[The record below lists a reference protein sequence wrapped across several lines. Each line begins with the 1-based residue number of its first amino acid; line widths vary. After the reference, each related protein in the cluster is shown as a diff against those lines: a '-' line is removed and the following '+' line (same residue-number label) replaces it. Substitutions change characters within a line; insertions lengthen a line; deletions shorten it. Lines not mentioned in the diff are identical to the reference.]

1 MRIVVVGDVMLDVDL
16 SGDATRLSP
25 DAPVPVVDVSGV
37 KRRAGGAGLVA
48 RMLAQDGWPVTLVT
62 VLGDDDAGR
71 QLEQH
76 LAGVRL
82 VSGPSGYASPVK
94 TRVRAGSHPVVRFD
108 QGCGKAPIPDATPAM
123 LRAVEKAGVII
134 VADYGRG
141 LAANPQLRDL
151 LARLA
156 GTIPIIW
163 DPHPAGADPVPGVA
177 VVTPNLAEASKA
189 AQALAGERGGG
200 QAAASA
206 GAGRD
211 VHGVAGDPP
220 AQEPQDE
227 AVQAGR
233 ILLEH
238 WQSRAVLVTK
248 GEQGAVL
255 LREGRTSPDA
265 VPAPRVEA
273 GDPCGAGDR
282 LAASLAVHLL
292 AGRELG
298 EAARLAVHDA
308 ADFLANGGV
317 SAFPDSEAD
326 PETGPG
332 TGREAEAASG
342 AGAGAGAG
350 AATAGPLRPPTPV
363 GGKRRIS
370 EPLLLARVVRDNGGK
385 VVATGG
391 CFDLLHAGHVRS
403 LAAARELGDCLIVC
417 LNSDDSVRRL
427 KGPERPIIG
436 QQDRAELLLAMECV
450 DAVMIFDEDTPE
462 AALERLRPDIWV
474 KGGDYKGARLPE
486 ADLVEKWG
494 GRCLTVPYHPA
505 RSTTGLADALAKV
518 S

>member
-16 SGDATRLSP
+16 SGEATRLSP
-25 DAPVPVVDVSGV
+25 DAPVPVVDVSGI

-48 RMLAQDGWPVTLVT
+48 RMLAEDSWPVTLVT

-71 QLEQH
+71 QLEAH
-76 LAGVRL
+76 LAAVRL
-82 VSGPSGYASPVK
+82 VAGPSGHPSPVK

-108 QGCGKAPIPDATPAM
+108 QGCEKAPVPEVSPAM
-123 LRAVEKAGVII
+123 LREVEKAGVII

-141 LAANPQLRDL
+141 LAANPELREL

-156 GTIPIIW
+156 GHVPIVW
-163 DPHPAGADPVPGVA
+163 DPHPAGPDPVPGVA
-177 VVTPNLAEASKA
+177 VVTPNLAEAQK
-189 AQALAGERGGG
+189 
-200 QAAASA
+200 
-206 GAGRD
+206 
-211 VHGVAGDPP
+211 
-220 AQEPQDE
+220 
-227 AVQAGR
+227 AVQARSRKDAGKTAGKDPAAEVGGA
-233 ILLEH
+233 LLKE
-238 WQSRAVLVTK
+238 WGSQAVLVTK

-255 LREGRTSPDA
+255 CRRDQSPQA
-265 VPAPRVEA
+265 IPAPRVEA

-292 AGRELG
+292 AGRDLA
-298 EAARLAVHDA
+298 EAAELAVHDA

-317 SAFPDSEAD
+317 SALPD
-326 PETGPG
+326 TGAEP
-332 TGREAEAASG
+332 AEAK
-342 AGAGAGAG
+342 
-350 AATAGPLRPPTPV
+350 PRV
-363 GGKRRIS
+363 ND
-370 EPLLLARVVRDNGGK
+370 PLLLARAVRENGGK

-436 QQDRAELLLAMECV
+436 QHDRAELLLAMECV
-450 DAVMIFDEDTPE
+450 DAVMVFDEDTPE

-474 KGGDYKGARLPE
+474 KGGDYKGASLPE
-486 ADLVEKWG
+486 AGLVESWG

>member
-16 SGDATRLSP
+16 SGEATRLSP

-48 RMLAQDGWPVTLVT
+48 RMLAEDGWPVTLVT

-71 QLEQH
+71 QLEAH

-108 QGCGKAPIPDATPAM
+108 QGCGKAPVPEASPAM
-123 LRAVEKAGVII
+123 LRAVEQAGVII

-151 LARLA
+151 LAALA
-156 GTIPIIW
+156 GSVPIIW
-163 DPHPAGADPVPGVA
+163 DPHPSGPDPVPGVA
-177 VVTPNLAEASKA
+177 VVTPNAAEASKA
-189 AQALAGERGGG
+189 AQAC
-200 QAAASA
+200 ASFQ
-206 GAGRD
+206 
-211 VHGVAGDPP
+211 DPG
-220 AQEPQDE
+220 PQDT
-227 AVQAGR
+227 ALQDPAAQAGR
-233 ILLEH
+233 ILLEQ

-255 LREGRTSPDA
+255 LRKGSGSPQA

-292 AGRELG
+292 AGRDLG
-298 EAARLAVHDA
+298 EAAGLAVHDA

-317 SAFPDSEAD
+317 SALPDHASSSAPAQD
-326 PETGPG
+326 PLNQ
-332 TGREAEAASG
+332 AAPHNQ
-342 AGAGAGAG
+342 
-350 AATAGPLRPPTPV
+350 AAPRRRP
-363 GGKRRIS
+363 R
-370 EPLLLARVVRDNGGK
+370 EPLLLARTVRDAGGT

-417 LNSDDSVRRL
+417 LNSDESVRRL
-427 KGPERPIIG
+427 KGPERPIIS
-436 QQDRAELLLAMECV
+436 QQDRAELLLALECV
-450 DAVMIFDEDTPE
+450 DAVMIFDDDTPV
-462 AALERLRPDIWV
+462 AVLERLRPDIWV

-486 ADLVEKWG
+486 ADLVERWG
-494 GRCLTVPYHPA
+494 GRCLTVPFHPA

-518 S
+518 G

>member
-16 SGDATRLSP
+16 SGEATRLSP

-48 RMLAQDGWPVTLVT
+48 RMLAGDNWPVTLVT

-71 QLEQH
+71 QLEAH

-82 VSGPSGYASPVK
+82 VAGPSGHASPVK

-108 QGCGKAPIPDATPAM
+108 QGCEKAPVPDVSPAM
-123 LRAVEKAGVII
+123 LREVEKAGVII

-141 LAANPQLRDL
+141 LAANPQLREL

-156 GTIPIIW
+156 GHVPIVW
-163 DPHPAGADPVPGVA
+163 DPHPAGPDPVPGVA
-177 VVTPNLAEASKA
+177 VVTPNLSEARKA
-189 AQALAGERGGG
+189 VQSRGRKQYRAPQDVASRDGG
-200 QAAASA
+200 NTA
-206 GAGRD
+206 
-211 VHGVAGDPP
+211 AGDP
-220 AQEPQDE
+220 AAE
-227 AVQAGR
+227 AGAV
-233 ILLEH
+233 LLEE
-238 WQSRAVLVTK
+238 WGSRAVLVTK

-255 LREGRTSPDA
+255 CRRDQGPQS

-292 AGRELG
+292 AGRDLA
-298 EAARLAVHDA
+298 EAAELAVHDA

-317 SAFPDSEAD
+317 SALPD
-326 PETGPG
+326 
-332 TGREAEAASG
+332 
-342 AGAGAGAG
+342 
-350 AATAGPLRPPTPV
+350 
-363 GGKRRIS
+363 GGGEPAQPKPRVND
-370 EPLLLARVVRDNGGK
+370 PLLLARAVRETGGK

-436 QQDRAELLLAMECV
+436 QHDRAELLLAMECV
-450 DAVMIFDEDTPE
+450 DAVMVFDEDTPE

-474 KGGDYKGARLPE
+474 KGGDYKGASLPE
-486 ADLVEKWG
+486 ASLVESWG

>member
-16 SGDATRLSP
+16 SGEATRLSP

-48 RMLAQDGWPVTLVT
+48 RMLAEDGWPVTLVT

-71 QLEQH
+71 QLEAH

-82 VSGPSGYASPVK
+82 VAGPSGHASPVK

-108 QGCGKAPIPDATPAM
+108 EGCGKAPVPAASPAM
-123 LRAVEKAGVII
+123 LEAVEKAGVII

-156 GTIPIIW
+156 GSVPIIW
-163 DPHPAGADPVPGVA
+163 DPHPAGPDPVPGVA
-177 VVTPNLAEASKA
+177 VVTPNFAEASKA
-189 AQALAGERGGG
+189 AQAGLAQVARPGDEDPQD
-200 QAAASA
+200 QAA
-206 GAGRD
+206 R
-211 VHGVAGDPP
+211 V
-220 AQEPQDE
+220 
-227 AVQAGR
+227 GR
-233 ILLEH
+233 ILLEQ

-248 GEQGAVL
+248 GEEGAVL
-255 LREGRTSPDA
+255 LRQGNAFAHA

-292 AGRELG
+292 AGRDLE
-298 EAARLAVHDA
+298 EAAGLAVHDA

-317 SAFPDSEAD
+317 SALPDSV
-326 PETGPG
+326 
-332 TGREAEAASG
+332 AS
-342 AGAGAGAG
+342 
-350 AATAGPLRPPTPV
+350 TAGPVQPPSQSA
-363 GGKRRIS
+363 GKRRTT
-370 EPLLLARVVRDNGGK
+370 EPLLLARNVRDNGGK

-436 QQDRAELLLAMECV
+436 QQDRTELLLAMECV

-494 GRCLTVPYHPA
+494 GQCLTVPYHPA

>member
-48 RMLAQDGWPVTLVT
+48 RMLAADSWPVTLVT

-71 QLEQH
+71 QLETH
-76 LAGVRL
+76 LAGVR
-82 VSGPSGYASPVK
+82 VISGPSGYASPVK

-108 QGCGKAPIPDATPAM
+108 QGCGKAPVPDISPAM
-123 LRAVEKAGVII
+123 LHAVEQAGVII

-156 GTIPIIW
+156 GSIPIIW
-163 DPHPAGADPVPGVA
+163 DPHPAGPDPVPGVA

-189 AQALAGERGGG
+189 ARAVAGE
-200 QAAASA
+200 
-206 GAGRD
+206 
-211 VHGVAGDPP
+211 H
-220 AQEPQDE
+220 EPQDL
-227 AVQAGR
+227 AVHAGR

-255 LREGRTSPDA
+255 LREGRNSPEA

-292 AGRELG
+292 AGRDLG
-298 EAARLAVHDA
+298 EAARLAVRDA
-308 ADFLANGGV
+308 ADFLASGGV
-317 SAFPDSEAD
+317 SAFPDPATDPITSVAD
-326 PETGPG
+326 PASEPG
-332 TGREAEAASG
+332 SG
-342 AGAGAGAG
+342 ATARRARNQS
-350 AATAGPLRPPTPV
+350 AA
-363 GGKRRIS
+363 KRRIT
-370 EPLLLARVVRDNGGK
+370 EPLLLARVVRGNGGK

-427 KGPERPIIG
+427 KGRERPIIG

>member
-16 SGDATRLSP
+16 SGEATRLSP

-48 RMLAQDGWPVTLVT
+48 RMLAEDGWPVTLVT

-71 QLEQH
+71 QLEAH

-82 VSGPSGYASPVK
+82 VSGPSGHASPVK

-108 QGCGKAPIPDATPAM
+108 QGCGKAPVPDASPAM
-123 LRAVEKAGVII
+123 LRAVEQAGVII

-151 LARLA
+151 LAALA
-156 GTIPIIW
+156 GSVPIIW
-163 DPHPAGADPVPGVA
+163 DPHPSGPDPVPGVA
-177 VVTPNLAEASKA
+177 VVTPNAAEASKA
-189 AQALAGERGGG
+189 AQACANL
-200 QAAASA
+200 Q
-206 GAGRD
+206 
-211 VHGVAGDPP
+211 DPG
-220 AQEPQDE
+220 PQDT
-227 AVQAGR
+227 ALQDPAAQAGR
-233 ILLEH
+233 ILMEQ

-255 LREGRTSPDA
+255 LQQGSNSPQA

-292 AGRELG
+292 AGRDLG
-298 EAARLAVHDA
+298 EAAGLAVHDA

-317 SAFPDSEAD
+317 SALPDHASSSAPAQD
-326 PETGPG
+326 PLNQ
-332 TGREAEAASG
+332 AAPHNQ
-342 AGAGAGAG
+342 
-350 AATAGPLRPPTPV
+350 AAPRRRP
-363 GGKRRIS
+363 R
-370 EPLLLARVVRDNGGK
+370 EPLLLARTVRDAGGT

-417 LNSDDSVRRL
+417 LNSDESVRRL
-427 KGPERPIIG
+427 KGPDRPIIG
-436 QQDRAELLLAMECV
+436 QQDRAELLLALECV
-450 DAVMIFDEDTPE
+450 DAVMIFDDDTPV
-462 AALERLRPDIWV
+462 AVLERLRPDIWV

-486 ADLVEKWG
+486 ADLVERWG
-494 GRCLTVPYHPA
+494 GRCLTVPFHPA

-518 S
+518 G

>member
-1 MRIVVVGDVMLDVDL
+1 
-16 SGDATRLSP
+16 
-25 DAPVPVVDVSGV
+25 
-37 KRRAGGAGLVA
+37 VA
-48 RMLAQDGWPVTLVT
+48 RMLAGDSWPVTLVT

-71 QLEQH
+71 QLEAH

-82 VSGPSGYASPVK
+82 VAGASGHPSPVK

-108 QGCGKAPIPDATPAM
+108 QGCGKAPVPEVSPAM

-141 LAANPQLRDL
+141 LAANPQLREL

-156 GTIPIIW
+156 DNVPIIW
-163 DPHPAGADPVPGVA
+163 DPHPAGPDPVPGVA
-177 VVTPNLAEASKA
+177 VVTPNLAEARKA
-189 AQALAGERGGG
+189 VQSRGRRETHPDHGAALAG
-200 QAAASA
+200 
-206 GAGRD
+206 
-211 VHGVAGDPP
+211 AGDP
-220 AQEPQDE
+220 AAE
-227 AVQAGR
+227 VGG
-233 ILLEH
+233 ILLEE
-238 WQSRAVLVTK
+238 WSSQAVLVTK

-255 LREGRTSPDA
+255 CRRDQSPQA

-292 AGRELG
+292 AGRDLD
-298 EAARLAVHDA
+298 EAAELAVHDA

-317 SAFPDSEAD
+317 SALPDTEEHA
-326 PETGPG
+326 P
-332 TGREAEAASG
+332 
-342 AGAGAGAG
+342 
-350 AATAGPLRPPTPV
+350 ATP
-363 GGKRRIS
+363 RIS
-370 EPLLLARVVRDNGGK
+370 DPLLLARAVRESGGK

-436 QQDRAELLLAMECV
+436 QHDRAELLLAMECV
-450 DAVMIFDEDTPE
+450 DAVMVFDEDTPE

-474 KGGDYKGARLPE
+474 KGGDYKGASLPE
-486 ADLVEKWG
+486 AGLVESWG

>member
-16 SGDATRLSP
+16 SGEATRLSP

-37 KRRAGGAGLVA
+37 RRRAGGAGLVA

-62 VLGDDDAGR
+62 VLGNDDAGS
-71 QLEQH
+71 QLRAQ

-82 VSGPSGYASPVK
+82 VAGNSGHPSPVK

-108 QGCGKAPIPDATPAM
+108 QGCEKTPVPDVSPAM
-123 LRAVEKAGVII
+123 LRAVEKAGVVI

-156 GTIPIIW
+156 GTVPIIW
-163 DPHPAGADPVPGVA
+163 DPHPSGPEPVPGIA
-177 VVTPNLAEASKA
+177 VVTPNISEATKA
-189 AQALAGERGGG
+189 VQSGAGGVPDSDDP
-200 QAAASA
+200 AAA
-206 GAGRD
+206 
-211 VHGVAGDPP
+211 VA
-220 AQEPQDE
+220 E
-227 AVQAGR
+227 V
-233 ILLEH
+233 LLQR
-238 WQSRAVLVTK
+238 WRSQAVLVTK
-248 GEQGAVL
+248 GEEGAVL
-255 LREGRTSPDA
+255 LQQGEAASHA

-292 AGRELG
+292 AGRDLP
-298 EAARLAVHDA
+298 EAAALAVHDA
-308 ADFLANGGV
+308 ADFLAAGGV
-317 SAFPDSEAD
+317 SAL
-326 PETGPG
+326 PETDEPD
-332 TGREAEAASG
+332 AA
-342 AGAGAGAG
+342 AGS
-350 AATAGPLRPPTPV
+350 PRPTPAPA
-363 GGKRRIS
+363 RRTT
-370 EPLLLARVVRDNGGK
+370 EPLLLARSVRESGGK

-391 CFDLLHAGHVRS
+391 CFDLIHAGHIRS

-436 QQDRAELLLAMECV
+436 QHDRAELLLAMECV
-450 DAVMIFDEDTPE
+450 DAVMVFDEDTPE
-462 AALERLRPDIWV
+462 AALDRLRPDIWV

-486 ADLVEKWG
+486 ADLVESWG
-494 GRCLTVPYHPA
+494 GRCLTVPFHPA